1 MKFPKILKD
10 EPLKRLELK
19 ATFNKFKMRFSRTG
33 GLTGSVHPFK
43 GLTFNT
49 RHGLRASKTYKGLT
63 LGLQRDHSILRGRW
77 STKGELLNLNLSKS
91 GISLSTKSLWGNY
104 NISKPNRSSFKFFGI
119 QIRGKNAAGLAALG
133 SLITWSIYVVT
144 LIPKII
150 VKGLILGK
158 FLLLIFLWIFKVI
171 YTTLIIV
178 YNFTLFLVLDIP
190 KQLFNNIF
198 NTAYFDAGIHKE
210 NLK

>member
-1 MKFPKILKD
+1 
-10 EPLKRLELK
+10 
-19 ATFNKFKMRFSRTG
+19 
-33 GLTGSVHPFK
+33 
-43 GLTFNT
+43 
-49 RHGLRASKTYKGLT
+49 
-63 LGLQRDHSILRGRW
+63 
-77 STKGELLNLNLSKS
+77 
-91 GISLSTKSLWGNY
+91 KSLWGNY